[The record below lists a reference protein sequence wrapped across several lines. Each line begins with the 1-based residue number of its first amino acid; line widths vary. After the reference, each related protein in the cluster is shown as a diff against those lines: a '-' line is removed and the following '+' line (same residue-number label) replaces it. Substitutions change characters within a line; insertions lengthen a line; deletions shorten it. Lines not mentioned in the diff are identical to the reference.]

1 MNYFVRKKVKNDII
15 KLHMTRIQMALWF
28 LLFMLIVLFLFL
40 AVLFNKS
47 MTDIPPIMT
56 DEEEAETD

>member
-1 MNYFVRKKVKNDII
+1 
-15 KLHMTRIQMALWF
+15 MTRIQMALWF